1 MTCPPP
7 SAPKRRVLIVC
18 TGNSCRSQM
27 AEGWWRHLAGEGWEV
42 HSAGLIPS
50 GVHPFAAHVMEE
62 AGVDISRQSSK
73 HVDRYLADDWDL
85 VVTVCDY
92 AREVCP
98 VIPGARR
105 TEHWPIEDPVGFEGP
120 EEERLADFRRARD
133 EIKERIAEFLRRER
147 E

>member
-1 MTCPPP
+1 MTCSPS

-27 AEGWWRHLAGEGWEV
+27 AEGWWRHLAGEDWEV

-50 GVHPFAAHVMEE
+50 GVHPLAARVMEE
-62 AGVDISRQSSK
+62 AGVDISGQSSK
-73 HVDRYLADDWDL
+73 HVDRYVGDDWDL

-98 VIPGARR
+98 VIPGAGR
-105 TEHWPIEDPVGFEGP
+105 TEHWPIEDPVGFTGP
-120 EEERLADFRRARD
+120 EEERTADFRRARD